1 MTTDLKLTPAVIAI
15 RATLRKVPAGRVV
28 TYGQLAAI
36 AGFPGRARLAGKSLW
51 QEDGEEYMP
60 WYRVLASPGRIAF
73 GEGTQAFKEQRKRLL
88 AEGVEVRAGKVNLE
102 VYGWR
107 PHSAAPVLD

>member
-1 MTTDLKLTPAVIAI
+1 MTTESRLTPAVIAI
-15 RATLRKVPAGRVV
+15 RAALRKVPAGRVV

-36 AGFPGRARLAGKSLW
+36 AGFPGRARLVGKSLW
-51 QEDGEEYMP
+51 QEQGEDYMP

-73 GEGTQAFKEQRKRLL
+73 AHGTQAFREQRKRLL
-88 AEGVEVRAGKVNLE
+88 SEGVEVRAGKVNLE